1 MTKRDTFI
9 FIIKLF
15 GLYFLV
21 NTLFALIPEAFNASA
36 LESVGVYMIY
46 ILVSAFISI
55 CLLAT
60 LLYNAPKM
68 VSFFRLDKGFDS
80 DNFNLGD
87 LKPTAILRLGLIIVG
102 CSLMAQNIPFFITH
116 AVLWFSRDVVGNI
129 YVGGDNFSLLSR
141 LISIILGYVMVVN
154 SQWMAA
160 KMTKQ

>member
-46 ILVSAFISI
+46 ILVSALISI

-87 LKPTAILRLGLIIVG
+87 LKPAAILRLGLIIVG
-102 CSLMAQNIPFFITH
+102 CILMAQNIPFFITH

-154 SQWMAA
+154 SHWMAA
-160 KMTKQ
+160 KMTKE